1 MSYHSVQCH
10 SPIEAKISSMSSWL
24 STISALVFFIV
35 FRVEVAGA
43 VGCSFSRG
51 LLFCLAFEDLK
62 RLLSVWKRVIKW
74 EFPLIVTAEEPHV
87 LIADPWSAR
96 TRQTSCFMARNFLRT
111 LQMGREDGQC
121 KLCINSSII
130 PDTLSSCCPPMVTYL
145 QPCASKHFIR
155 RQLNDRKLRSCFA
168 FFFSWVW
175 HHLMVVSSCDD
186 NSAKLSA
193 RLTCFMR
200 ASPPL
205 VFCLCWGTDLPF
217 MAKQTSACE
226 FEQLKCQMD
235 IQGWRERKANLCRK
249 ERLQVTVMCY
259 S

>member
-1 MSYHSVQCH
+1 MSPPKSHMF
-10 SPIEAKISSMSSWL
+10 SSRILDLQEHGRLPVSWL
-24 STISALVFFIV
+24 A
-35 FRVEVAGA
+35 
-43 VGCSFSRG
+43 
-51 LLFCLAFEDLK
+51 
-62 RLLSVWKRVIKW
+62 
-74 EFPLIVTAEEPHV
+74 
-87 LIADPWSAR
+87 
-96 TRQTSCFMARNFLRT
+96 TSC
-111 LQMGREDGQC
+111 GRCRWEEKMDAC
-121 KLCINSSII
+121 KLCINSSTI

-193 RLTCFMR
+193 RLTCFMS

-205 VFCLCWGTDLPF
+205 VFCLCWGTDFPF

-226 FEQLKCQMD
+226 FERLKCQMD
-235 IQGWRERKANLCRK
+235 IQGWRERKANLGRK